1 MVESSEDPTTQSVP
15 LEGAE
20 TSSKAIKS
28 AEESSTVD
36 RTTSDMSSSAPTE
49 SLPDDNKT
57 ERGQAKT
64 SEKGKK
70 EMTSEGNDEVT
81 GTEKAGSNSPDALPT
96 DGATNSG
103 DTKKKKNGNTKHGES
118 DKGEKGSTNGGGVTS
133 KQENQSLA
141 AGPVVSSTK
150 KTRPPFKYDPDKIT
164 LRFLFAN
171 KDGLTVTVDCKPGDT
186 IGEVKGQLLSVWP
199 EGECVQE
206 TRRTDNASI

>member
-1 MVESSEDPTTQSVP
+1 MVESSEDPTAQLAP

-20 TSSKAIKS
+20 SSSKAIKS

-36 RTTSDMSSSAPTE
+36 GTTSEMSSSAPTE

-57 ERGQAKT
+57 ERGQAEAPAT
-64 SEKGKK
+64 GKK
-70 EMTSEGNDEVT
+70 GMTNEGNDAVI
-81 GTEKAGSNSPDALPT
+81 GTEKEGSNPPDSLPAE
-96 DGATNSG
+96 GATNSG

-118 DKGEKGSTNGGGVTS
+118 EKGEKGSTNGGGGTV

-199 EGECVQE
+199 EGECVEE
-206 TRRTDNASI
+206 TM